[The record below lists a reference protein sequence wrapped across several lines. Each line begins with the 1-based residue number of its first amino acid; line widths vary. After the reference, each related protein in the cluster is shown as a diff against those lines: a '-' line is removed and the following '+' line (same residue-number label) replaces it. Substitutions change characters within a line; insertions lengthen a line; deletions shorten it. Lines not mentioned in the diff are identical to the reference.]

1 MNLEFLINEIEKLRT
16 DLQNRTQTYFCDS
29 DFISIID
36 GQLNAK
42 AKLLIVYL
50 KRNDLIDYE
59 ELLSNIMPIEGNAIE
74 FCEIF
79 ISIKDEILYFEKWNN
94 PTARTRLINDLAYHM
109 QANYVRT
116 DIDNMFASC
125 NIKYGDE
132 FYTFNSKRIYVQN
145 VLQQATTLNILKL
158 AKAEN
163 LIKEAIDITETIA
176 ELSNTFIDEQI
187 EKCNKKIIEK
197 DYDGAITN
205 ARSLIEEILLL
216 IEEKINWVRSD
227 YDGDVLK
234 LYKRVRK
241 IIKLEPDDNN
251 TDNSLNEIMR
261 GFVSIIS
268 GLAGISNNSSD
279 RHAQN
284 YKPQKRH
291 ARLAVNAALV
301 ITQFFVD
308 TYKYQYDNQR

>member
-1 MNLEFLINEIEKLRT
+1 MNLESLIDEIVRLRSS
-16 DLQNRTQTYFCDS
+16 LQNRTQTYFCDS

-50 KRNDLIDYE
+50 KKNGLEEYE

-94 PTARTRLINDLAYHM
+94 PNARTRLINEIAYHM
-109 QANYVRT
+109 QSKYVRT

-125 NIKYGDE
+125 GIKYGDE
-132 FYTFNSKRIYVQN
+132 FYTFNSKRLYVQN
-145 VLQQATTLNILKL
+145 VLQQTTTSNILKV

-163 LIKEAIDITETIA
+163 LIKEAVNITEVMSG
-176 ELSNTFIDEQI
+176 LSNSFIDEQI
-187 EKCNKKIIEK
+187 EKCNKKIIDK

-227 YDGDVLK
+227 YDGDLMK

-241 IIKLEPDDNN
+241 LIKLEPDDNN

-261 GFVSIIS
+261 GFVGIIS

-291 ARLAVNAALV
+291 AILAVNAALV
-301 ITQFFVD
+301 ITQFFVE
-308 TYKYQYDNQR
+308 TYKSQYDN